1 MDATLA
7 THVPGPDRPLKVALL
22 GYRSNPFSGGQ
33 GVYLKHLSKA
43 LVDLGHSVDVISG
56 EPYPDLD
63 PRVGL
68 VKLAGLNLYEH
79 PKPIRALAQGRWMDP
94 INLFEWLSFL
104 SKSYMYFTAH
114 KPI

>member
-1 MDATLA
+1 MRSIQKPEGVLPCAIFPAGLAHIMDATLA
-7 THVPGPDRPLKVALL
+7 THVPGHDRPLKVALL

-68 VKLAGLNLYEH
+68 VKLAGLNLYESVDE
-79 PKPIRALAQGRWMDP
+79 DP
-94 INLFEWLSFL
+94 AVFAI
-104 SKSYMYFTAH
+104 
-114 KPI
+114 